1 MDLAD
6 SSHLCFRRKLFA
18 AHARRGCEQTF
29 QRNLPRARNP
39 AELGLNEVQDANRF
53 LLSVE
58 GLEVVTLQCMD
69 EKVDIL
75 DSRGEKTGEVAWK
88 SEAHRLGLWHRCFHC
103 WILSSG
109 TSSKGPHLFVQ
120 RRTVG
125 KETWPNKL
133 DVTAAGHV
141 GAGEEVLEG
150 GLREIEEELGLR
162 VEPGELVSLGTRRSE
177 LEVPVG
183 LDCEFQEVFL
193 LVRSLSPKDLRLQ
206 EEEVAAVV
214 RLRLDDVEALYGGGE
229 IPAEEWPRGE
239 ASTVLVS
246 IADFVPGEDEY
257 LLRVARAA
265 CAYLGGARPVPLF

>member
-1 MDLAD
+1 MPPT
-6 SSHLCFRRKLFA
+6 RKSTE
-18 AHARRGCEQTF
+18 RDR
-29 QRNLPRARNP
+29 
-39 AELGLNEVQDANRF
+39 LNEAQDANRF

-58 GLEVVTLQCMD
+58 GLEVATLQCMD

-75 DSRGEKTGEVAWK
+75 DSRGEKTGEVTWK

-103 WILSSG
+103 WIFSSG

-120 RRTVG
+120 RRTAG

-162 VEPGELVSLGTRRSE
+162 VEPGELISLGTRKSE
-177 LEVPVG
+177 LEIPGG

-193 LVRSLSPKDLRLQ
+193 LVRTLSPKDLRLQ
-206 EEEVAAVV
+206 EEEVAAVA
-214 RLRLDDVEALYGGGE
+214 RLRLDDLETLYGGGKVL
-229 IPAEEWPRGE
+229 AEEWARGE
-239 ASTVLVS
+239 ASTFSVS
-246 IADFVPGEDEY
+246 LADFVPGEDEY
-257 LLRVARAA
+257 LLRVACAA
-265 CAYLGGARPVPLF
+265 RSYLGGGSPGALF